1 MEDTVKQSKDTRQLN
16 VEEVTIGNTTYVV
29 KSNANSVQKA
39 FVKKTVQKM
48 LFNDLKQK
56 IQKTYGQHAVKCKSK
71 CKKAERNVAITPA
84 QTTEKGKKCCNKF
97 CMKRGI
103 IKMTEMP
110 EKRNHEISTS

>member
-1 MEDTVKQSKDTRQLN
+1 MEDTVKPSKDTRQLN

-56 IQKTYGQHAVKCKSK
+56 I
-71 CKKAERNVAITPA
+71 
-84 QTTEKGKKCCNKF
+84 
-97 CMKRGI
+97 
-103 IKMTEMP
+103 
-110 EKRNHEISTS
+110 

>member
-1 MEDTVKQSKDTRQLN
+1 MHKSQVLI
-16 VEEVTIGNTTYVV
+16 VYV
-29 KSNANSVQKA
+29 
-39 FVKKTVQKM
+39 
-48 LFNDLKQK
+48 
-56 IQKTYGQHAVKCKSK
+56 AVKCKSK
-71 CKKAERNVAITPA
+71 CKKAERNVAITHA